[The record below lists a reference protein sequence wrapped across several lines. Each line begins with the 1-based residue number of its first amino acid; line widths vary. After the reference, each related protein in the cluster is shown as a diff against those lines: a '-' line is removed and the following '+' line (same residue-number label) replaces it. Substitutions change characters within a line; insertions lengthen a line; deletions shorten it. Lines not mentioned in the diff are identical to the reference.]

1 MNRFIISL
9 CFAVVLFF
17 STSFA
22 TQDEN
27 DEDSKDRKF
36 VAVPSGEVINKDY
49 FAFGDMVPKAGLE
62 PARHNWHCPL
72 KTARLPVPPLRQFL
86 FNEKLN

>member
-9 CFAVVLFF
+9 CFTTLLFVF
-17 STSFA
+17 PAIA
-22 TQDEN
+22 TQDE
-27 DEDSKDRKF
+27 ESSKDLKL
-36 VAVPSGEVINKDY
+36 VTVPSGEVINKDY